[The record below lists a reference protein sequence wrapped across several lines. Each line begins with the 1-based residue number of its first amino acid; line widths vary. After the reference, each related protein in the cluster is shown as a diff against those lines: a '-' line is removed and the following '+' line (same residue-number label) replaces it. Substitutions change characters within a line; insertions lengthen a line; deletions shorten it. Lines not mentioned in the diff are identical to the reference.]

1 MIRLQSKTVSQ
12 LFQATVNL
20 EFDYFISLLGHV
32 SITELGERVSI
43 KDAGNN
49 GMAFYFDNSLIF
61 TVSPS
66 MSEESVCPIP
76 TVERFYLNSA
86 SSSTVQ

>member
-12 LFQATVNL
+12 LFVATVNL

-32 SITELGERVSI
+32 SITDLGERISI
-43 KDAGNN
+43 KDTGNN
-49 GMAFYFDNSLIF
+49 SMAFYFDNSLIF
-61 TVSPS
+61 TVSQS
-66 MSEESVCPIP
+66 MSEETVYPIP